1 MTKIRWKIS
10 IPWYSISEKCNW
22 KKFVASIEVHGNSK
36 KRSGSSK
43 YFLSAKL
50 NYIKL
55 KLINQMNLNED
66 NEADSFQ
73 SNLYSN

>member
-1 MTKIRWKIS
+1 MIRQH
-10 IPWYSISEKCNW
+10 SISEKCNW
-22 KKFVASIEVHGNSK
+22 KKFVATIEVHGNSN

-43 YFLSAKL
+43 CFFSAKL

-55 KLINQMNLNED
+55 KLINEMNLNED

-73 SNLYSN
+73 INLSSN